1 MTAGPADLQMIQSLS
16 RLLLRIFGWHTD
28 LAVQIP
34 DKCILV
40 GAPHTTNWDFPL
52 AILAMSAMGIQ
63 FNWVA
68 KHTLFRWPLGGLMRS
83 LGGIP
88 LDRRTGGA
96 GFAIKAV
103 ESFEELDRFVLAIA
117 PEGTRHR
124 TDHWKGG
131 FYKIAT
137 KSNVPIA
144 LGYVDYRKK
153 QIGIGSIF
161 LPTGD
166 RESDFSL
173 VKDFYS
179 DKSGKYPEK
188 QSIIELR

>member
-1 MTAGPADLQMIQSLS
+1 MQALS
-16 RLLLRIFGWHTD
+16 RFILRIFGWQAE
-28 LAVQIP
+28 LAVQMVE
-34 DKCILV
+34 KCVLV

-52 AILAMSAMGIQ
+52 TILGMSAMGIK

-68 KHTLFRWPLGGLMRS
+68 KHTLFRWPLGYIMRA

-88 LDRRTGGA
+88 LDRRSGGA

-103 ESFEELDRFVLAIA
+103 ESFHELDRFVLAIA

-124 TDHWKGG
+124 TAYWKAG

-144 LGYVDYRKK
+144 MGYVDYKK
-153 QIGIGSIF
+153 KIIGIGKLF
-161 LPTGD
+161 MPTGD
-166 RESDFSL
+166 KD
-173 VKDFYS
+173 KDFARVRDFYL

-188 QSIIELR
+188 QGEIKLR

>member
-1 MTAGPADLQMIQSLS
+1 MQALS
-16 RLLLRIFGWHTD
+16 RFILRIFGWQD
-28 LAVQIP
+28 ELAVQMV
-34 DKCILV
+34 DKSVLV

-52 AILAMSAMGIQ
+52 TILGMSAMGIK

-68 KHTLFRWPLGGLMRS
+68 KHTLFMWPLGYIMRS

-88 LDRRTGGA
+88 LDRRSGGT

-103 ESFEELDRFVLAIA
+103 ESFHELDRFVLAIA

-124 TDHWKGG
+124 TAYWKAG

-144 LGYVDYRKK
+144 MGYVDYKK
-153 QIGIGSIF
+153 KIIGIGKLF
-161 LPTGD
+161 MPTGD
-166 RESDFSL
+166 KD
-173 VKDFYS
+173 KDFALVRDFYL
-179 DKSGKYPEK
+179 DISGKYPEK
-188 QSIIELR
+188 QGEIKLR